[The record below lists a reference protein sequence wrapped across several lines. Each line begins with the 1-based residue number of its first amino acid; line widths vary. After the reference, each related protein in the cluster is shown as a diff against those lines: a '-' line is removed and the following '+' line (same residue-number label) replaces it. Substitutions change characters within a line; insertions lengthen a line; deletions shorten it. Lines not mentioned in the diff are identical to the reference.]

1 MAYTIFSVTHASVV
15 TYGNNCK
22 YIEACWI
29 MQVGLAMTLKAI
41 HTWGALGL
49 SASSDVDN
57 ILVRRLKEIGPQCRG
72 PETLGDSCFTMAF
85 LDHLDLPWPFKQK
98 HPVHSHPRRLAHVA
112 LPARRCV
119 LGGLRALRVRRSR
132 PHLLVRDHIVK
143 TC

>member
-1 MAYTIFSVTHASVV
+1 
-15 TYGNNCK
+15 
-22 YIEACWI
+22 
-29 MQVGLAMTLKAI
+29 MTMEAI

-49 SASSDVDN
+49 GASSYVDN
-57 ILVRRLKEIGPQCRG
+57 SLVWRLEEIGPQCRR

-98 HPVHSHPRRLAHVA
+98 HPVHSHPRGLAHVA

-119 LGGLRALRVRRSR
+119 LRWVRALCGRRSR
-132 PHLLVRDHIVK
+132 PHLLGRNHNVK